1 MSVVAENDSAL
12 DRSLRS
18 ILVGNIPIEIS
29 EDILKD
35 LLSEYGPVLNLK
47 LFKDGTS
54 RYVFCEYGESEM
66 ALRAVHNLTNFDL
79 KGRALKVD
87 IAASEKSKELLASL
101 QESEGSAENEAADSS
116 EKVPE
121 EISKAVA
128 SLPAEQMFELMKQMK
143 LCIENNPQEAR
154 NLLLQNPQ
162 LAYALLQAQ
171 VIMRIV
177 DPEVAIKI
185 LNRTVAPPPTTEPE
199 MKNAE
204 SIQQVVPTP
213 SNPLELSTVGDQ
225 DMRQLPPMDSDMRTM
240 LIAPSGDKDMR
251 QMPTDIDWRT
261 IGAPGGLPDKRSFDP
276 RYRSSDSR
284 IAPGADSRPGYSR
297 DQVPGD
303 SRGIQPSVDP
313 RVMQG
318 GDPRVMQ
325 DPRVMP
331 GADPRMMQG
340 GDPRIIQTVDPRAI
354 QGTDPRLLPVDPRMS
369 TTDSRGMSVPDPR
382 GMQGA
387 DPRALMDQRPL
398 PIPDLRSV
406 SGVDSRGIHGM
417 DPRALLGSDSRT
429 DSGNR
434 QQGPGPNF
442 GPRNA
447 DPRNVSVTS
456 RIEDPRKFA
465 APVVPVS
472 ARMPA
477 NTRTPVVNS
486 APPAGASPNTVPA
499 PRQPVPT
506 STGAPTKVPED
517 QEKAALIMQVLQ
529 LSEEQIAM
537 LPPEQRQ
544 SIIVLKEQI
553 ARSQLTM

>member
-1 MSVVAENDSAL
+1 MSLILEKDPVL

-18 ILVGNIPIEIS
+18 ILVGNIPIEIG

-35 LLSEYGPVLNLK
+35 LFLEYGPILNLR

-54 RYVFCEYGESEM
+54 RYAFCEYGESEM

-87 IAASEKSKELLASL
+87 IAASEKSKELLESL
-101 QESEGSAENEAADSS
+101 EDSEDLAENEILQAADST
-116 EKVPE
+116 EKAPE

-128 SLPAEQMFELMKQMK
+128 SLPPEQMFELMKQMK
-143 LCIENNPQEAR
+143 MCIENNPQEAR

-185 LNRTVAPPPTTEPE
+185 LNRTIAPPATIEPE
-199 MKNAE
+199 MKTSE
-204 SIQQVVPTP
+204 SIQQVVST
-213 SNPLELSTVGDQ
+213 SNNPPELSTIGDQ

-240 LIAPSGDKDMR
+240 IITSGGDKDMR
-251 QMPTDIDWRT
+251 QMTADIDWRT
-261 IGAPGGLPDKRSFDP
+261 IGIPGSLPDKHPFDP
-276 RYRSSDSR
+276 RYRSSDPR
-284 IAPGADSRPGYSR
+284 VTPGADSRLLQG
-297 DQVPGD
+297 PGD
-303 SRGIQPSVDP
+303 PRGIQTSVDS

-318 GDPRVMQ
+318 VDPRMMQ

-340 GDPRIIQTVDPRAI
+340 GDPRVMQSGDPRAV

-369 TTDSRGMSVPDPR
+369 ATDPRGVPVSDPR

-387 DPRALMDQRPL
+387 DPRTLIDQRP
-398 PIPDLRSV
+398 IPVPDPRSG
-406 SGVDSRGIHGM
+406 SGVDPRGVHGM
-417 DPRALLGSDSRT
+417 DPRTLSGPDSRT

-434 QQGPGPNF
+434 LQGPGPTF

-447 DPRNVSVTS
+447 DPRNVPVTT
-456 RIEDPRKFA
+456 RIEDPRKFPA
-465 APVVPVS
+465 AGVPVS

-477 NTRTPVVNS
+477 NARTPTVSS
-486 APPAGASPNTVPA
+486 APAPGASPNAVPTL
-499 PRQPVPT
+499 RQPLPT
-506 STGAPTKVPED
+506 TVGAPVKVPED

-553 ARSQLTM
+553 ARSQLAL

>member
-1 MSVVAENDSAL
+1 M
-12 DRSLRS
+12 
-18 ILVGNIPIEIS
+18 P
-29 EDILKD
+29 
-35 LLSEYGPVLNLK
+35 
-47 LFKDGTS
+47 
-54 RYVFCEYGESEM
+54 
-66 ALRAVHNLTNFDL
+66 
-79 KGRALKVD
+79 
-87 IAASEKSKELLASL
+87 
-101 QESEGSAENEAADSS
+101 
-116 EKVPE
+116 
-121 EISKAVA
+121 
-128 SLPAEQMFELMKQMK
+128 

-177 DPEVAIKI
+177 DPEVSIKI
-185 LNRTVAPPPTTEPE
+185 LNRIVAPPPTTEPE
-199 MKNAE
+199 MKNSE
-204 SIQQVVPTP
+204 SVQQGVPTP

-225 DMRQLPPMDSDMRTM
+225 DMRQLPLTDSDMRTM
-240 LIAPSGDKDMR
+240 IITPGGDKDMR

-261 IGAPGGLPDKRSFDP
+261 IGAPAGLPDKRSFDP

-284 IAPGADSRPGYSR
+284 IAPGADSRHLQG
-297 DQVPGD
+297 PGD
-303 SRGIQPSVDP
+303 SRGLQPSVDP

-318 GDPRVMQ
+318 SDPRVIQGSDPRVIQGSDPRVMQ

-331 GADPRMMQG
+331 SVDPRMMQG
-340 GDPRIIQTVDPRAI
+340 GDPRIMQTVDPRAI

-369 TTDSRGMSVPDPR
+369 TVDSRGMSIPDPR

-398 PIPDLRSV
+398 PIPDVRSV

-417 DPRALLGSDSRT
+417 DPRALSGPDSRT

-434 QQGPGPNF
+434 PQGPGPNF

-465 APVVPVS
+465 APGVPVS

-477 NTRTPVVNS
+477 NTRAPVASS

-506 STGAPTKVPED
+506 PVGAPTKVPED

-529 LSEEQIAM
+529 LSDEQIAM

-544 SIIVLKEQI
+544 SIIVLKEQL
-553 ARSQLTM
+553 ARKAVVPWNGMEFRWGITEKHILENSSVLAAHLDDVLNPLRDYAATVPNFLQMDDNLSTIGLTVYEYLECEYMCCG

>member
-1 MSVVAENDSAL
+1 MSVVAANDSAL

-35 LLSEYGPVLNLK
+35 LLSECGPVLNLK

-54 RYVFCEYGESEM
+54 SYVFCEYGESEM

-143 LCIENNPQEAR
+143 MCIENNPQEAR

-185 LNRTVAPPPTTEPE
+185 LNRIVAPPPTTEPE
-199 MKNAE
+199 IKNAE

-213 SNPLELSTVGDQ
+213 GNHLELSTVGDQ
-225 DMRQLPPMDSDMRTM
+225 DMRQLPSMDSDMRTM
-240 LIAPSGDKDMR
+240 IIAPGGDKDMR

-261 IGAPGGLPDKRSFDP
+261 IGASGGLPDKRSFDP

-284 IAPGADSRPGYSR
+284 IAPGADSSYLQGPGN
-297 DQVPGD
+297 
-303 SRGIQPSVDP
+303 SRGIQPFVDP

-382 GMQGA
+382 RMQGA

-406 SGVDSRGIHGM
+406 FGVDSRGVHGM
-417 DPRALLGSDSRT
+417 DPRALSGPDSRT
-429 DSGNR
+429 DSGNH
-434 QQGPGPNF
+434 QQGSEPNF

-465 APVVPVS
+465 APGVPVS

-486 APPAGASPNTVPA
+486 ASPAGASPDTVLA
-499 PRQPVPT
+499 PRQLVQI
-506 STGAPTKVPED
+506 SIGAPTKVPED